1 MIPTATKVSEVAD
14 GVMYCPGVDR
24 LLTLQ
29 LRTVS
34 VIPFSGV
41 EASCQNEC
49 FCYVHKWV
57 SE

>member
-1 MIPTATKVSEVAD
+1 MIPTATKFSDFAC
-14 GVMYCPGVDR
+14 GVMFCPGVDR

-29 LRTVS
+29 LRTVR

-41 EASCQNEC
+41 EASCQNER
-49 FCYVHKWV
+49 FCYMHKWV